1 MQNYD
6 IGAGQKQQL
15 LEAGYT
21 LLPDALPPELLQR
34 WRELAEKLEARGLAA
49 HARSEQVHGTCVIE
63 DPVGPRVMRVD
74 DVLGYDVDAVLDLLA
89 CPAMLA
95 VARELCG
102 PDTVPLQLDILY
114 KHQHPHP
121 VILWHQGAAHP
132 RGYPYLNVGVYLDD
146 ADADDGCLKYVPGTQ
161 HQLEDICALAEAHG
175 WDIPGVVEQPAR
187 AGDILVQDMMV
198 LHGSAPK
205 RTPGARRTVYIELRP
220 TAGILESGAQSEQW
234 AELRR
239 RWMGLVKRRAQDHGL
254 DTAWLNSV
262 APDLGSDSDEAA
274 AIMAQPEPPIPACYC
289 HRPIRRDDY
298 PVPADMQESDVQADT
313 PQPSGV

>member
-1 MQNYD
+1 MLETDPKLISYD
-6 IGAGQKQQL
+6 ITPVQKQAL
-15 LEAGYT
+15 LKDGYT
-21 LLPDALPPELLQR
+21 RLPDALPSELLQR
-34 WRELAEKLEARGLAA
+34 WRELADRLEAEALEA
-49 HARSEQVHGTCVIE
+49 HSKSEHLHGACVIE
-63 DPVGPRVMRVD
+63 DPVGPRLMRYD
-74 DVLGYDVDAVLDLLA
+74 DILGCDPDAALDLLA

-102 PDTVPLQLDILY
+102 SGVVPLQMDILY

-161 HQLEDICALAEAHG
+161 HELKDICILAETHG

-205 RTPGARRTVYIELRP
+205 RSPGARRTVYIELRP
-220 TAGILESGAQSEQW
+220 AAGIIESGAQSEQW
-234 AELRR
+234 AELRQ
-239 RWMGLVKRRAQDHGL
+239 RWMSLVKRRATDHGL
-254 DTAWLNSV
+254 ETSWLDDLPS
-262 APDLGSDSDEAA
+262 DLGSDAEEAA
-274 AIMAQPEPPIPACYC
+274 AIIAHWEPPIPAYYCY
-289 HRPIRRDDY
+289 RSIQREDY
-298 PVPADMQESDVQADT
+298 PVPADMPDRR
-313 PQPSGV
+313 G

>member
-1 MQNYD
+1 MHAYD
-6 IGAGQKQQL
+6 ITAGQAKQL
-15 LEAGYT
+15 HEAGYT
-21 LLPDALPPELLQR
+21 RLPDALPAELLQR
-34 WRELAEKLEARGLAA
+34 WRELADELEAEALAA
-49 HARSEQVHGTCVIE
+49 HARSEQIHGACVVE
-63 DPVGPRVMRVD
+63 DPVGPRLMRAD
-74 DVLGYDVDAVLDLLA
+74 DVLGRDCDAVLDLLA

-95 VARELCG
+95 VARDLCG
-102 PDTVPLQLDILY
+102 PGTVPLQLDILY

-161 HQLEDICALAEAHG
+161 HELKDICALAEAHG

-220 TAGILESGAQSEQW
+220 AAGILESGAQSAQW

-239 RWMGLVKRRAQDHGL
+239 RWMGLVKRRAQVRGR
-254 DTAWLNSV
+254 DTSWLEGV
-262 APDLGSDSDEAA
+262 PTDLGSDADEAA
-274 AIMAQPEPPIPACYC
+274 AIVGHREPPIPAYYC
-289 HRPIRRDDY
+289 HRSIERDDY
-298 PVPADMQESDVQADT
+298 PVPADMRGDDL
-313 PQPSGV
+313 G